1 MKTKLNLKKKALEK
15 INMTVSL
22 YTEDKQVIDSLA
34 ESLGISTSMLVRSLI
49 NDIIEGKIKIEV

>member
-1 MKTKLNLKKKALEK
+1 MITKLNLKKKDLEK

-22 YTEDKQVIDSLA
+22 YTEDKAAIDSLA

-49 NDIIEGKIKIEV
+49 NDIIEHKITIES